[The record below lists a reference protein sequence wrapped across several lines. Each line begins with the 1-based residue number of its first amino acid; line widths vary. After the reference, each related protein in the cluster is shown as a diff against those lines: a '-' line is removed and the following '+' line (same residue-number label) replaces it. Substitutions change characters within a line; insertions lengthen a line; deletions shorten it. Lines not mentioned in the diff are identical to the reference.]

1 MKCAMAVRTKCY
13 EVLFFVVP
21 EKASWSNMVNL
32 EILQGSTLLA
42 APAVTFQYSLP

>member
-13 EVLFFVVP
+13 EVFFFVVP
-21 EKASWSNMVNL
+21 EMTSGLNMVNL

-42 APAVTFQYSLP
+42 APAVTFQYSFP